1 MSDKFVLQQEQKI
14 SDSESQK
21 HLNFISQEHMLFATP
36 FWQTQVK
43 GVDNKPIKEYCY
55 HLRDN
60 TEGVVISNRGGW
72 HSKEIIKPIPDEL
85 QNFFNQ
91 ATSYVN
97 NYCAQITG
105 ITDLIIG
112 NFWVNI
118 NPPGTYN
125 RRHDH
130 QRSILS
136 GVYYVDCE
144 GDNIGNF
151 VIERDD
157 NMEFF
162 GGRYQSSSPIC
173 MNSFNIKPLTGFLFI
188 LPAWTYHSV
197 EMNMEKHD
205 RISIA
210 FNFVDPQ
217 GGVPQYG

>member
-1 MSDKFVLQQEQKI
+1 MSDKFILKEPQQQPQKNQ
-14 SDSESQK
+14 SQ
-21 HLNFISQEHMLFATP
+21 LNFISREHMLFPTP

-43 GVDNKPIKEYCY
+43 GVDNAPIKEYCY
-55 HLRDN
+55 ELKDK

-72 HSKEIIKPIPDEL
+72 HSKEILQPIPKEL

-91 ATSYVN
+91 VTSYVN

-105 ITDLIIG
+105 ITDLALG

-130 QRSILS
+130 QKSILS

-144 GDNIGNF
+144 GSNIGNF

-162 GGRYQSSSPIC
+162 AGKYMNSPI
-173 MNSFNIKPLTGFLFI
+173 MQQSFSITPLTGFLFI

-197 EMNMEKHD
+197 EMNMEDRD

-210 FNFVDPQ
+210 FNFVGHNQP
-217 GGVPQYG
+217 VPQYG